1 MREKFNLEKSENWYL
16 HNHQTVIEN
25 FNHELLRDMYIQCE
39 NIIVERRPDIVIVK
53 KMVGDSK
60 IIDLAIPGEKRIIDK
75 EKDKTEMY
83 WNLNIEILRLWN
95 LKKIDVIPVVLGTP
109 RSATKNFEKH
119 VDKIGIILYLLTVQK
134 TALLGAARILRKV
147 LER

>member
-1 MREKFNLEKSENWYL
+1 
-16 HNHQTVIEN
+16 
-25 FNHELLRDMYIQCE
+25 MYIQCD

-53 KMVGDSK
+53 KMIEDSK
-60 IIDLAIPGEKRIIDK
+60 IIDLAISGKKRIINM

-83 WNLNIEILRLWN
+83 WNLKIKILRLWS
-95 LKKIDVIPVVLGTP
+95 LKKIDVIPVVLRAP
-109 RSATKNFEKH
+109 RSATKNFEKY
-119 VDKIGIILYLLTVQK
+119 VDTIGIILYLLTVQK